1 MCSFEAAV
9 GTALEIG
16 GNYLGQR
23 AAYKQ
28 AQAQIDA
35 QAKAAITQMNY
46 AFQNYEQERTDAFDG
61 AVSEIMQTR
70 ANAQQLNSAVKA
82 AVAENASGRTAGL
95 LLRTTEGDT
104 ARAISSIKDN
114 YARKS
119 NEVDLNKE
127 ATYKSTRDYISN
139 LNASAPK
146 MPSRFANFMTSAVS
160 IAGNSITAL
169 NQKNDVLSKGQK
181 YNWWTGGA
189 KLGKDVGKK
198 WVGNVPLSVHKKTGK
213 GHGKF
218 M

>member
-1 MCSFEAAV
+1 
-9 GTALEIG
+9 
-16 GNYLGQR
+16 
-23 AAYKQ
+23 
-28 AQAQIDA
+28 
-35 QAKAAITQMNY
+35 
-46 AFQNYEQERTDAFDG
+46 
-61 AVSEIMQTR
+61 MQTR
-70 ANAQQLNSAVKA
+70 TNAQQLNSAVKA
-82 AVAENASGRTAGL
+82 AVAENATGRTAGL

-146 MPSRFANFMTSAVS
+146 MPSRFANFMTSAAS

>member
-1 MCSFEAAV
+1 MCSFVAGI

-61 AVSEIMQTR
+61 AVSEIMQVRT
-70 ANAQQLNSAVKA
+70 NAQQLNSSVKA
-82 AVAENASGRTAGL
+82 AVAENATGRTAGL

-104 ARAISSIKDN
+104 ARAIASIKDN
-114 YARKS
+114 YDRKS

-127 ATYKSTRDYISN
+127 ATYKSTRDFISN

-146 MPSRFANFMTSAVS
+146 MPSRFANFMSSAASVV
-160 IAGNSITAL
+160 GNTTTAL
-169 NQKNDVLSKGQK
+169 NQKAEVLSKGHK

-189 KLGKDVGKK
+189 KLGQDVGKK
-198 WVGNVPLSVHKKTGK
+198 WVGNVPLSVHRKTGK
-213 GHGKF
+213 GTGKF